1 MFSHKHLPVTG
12 NPSTPGKR
20 ALLSFCSVSSL
31 TPVLLVLLLI
41 QIASP
46 AQAQQFRKA
55 IFPHR
60 SVGLFLWD
68 RHVVDASS
76 YPPTTIPNEIAKYN
90 SAHGYSGSN
99 AVSMD
104 KLEPQGPAPMNN
116 WEDWD
121 AVFAGTEWTPDWQNI
136 LASDY
141 TIIVVKTGYPA
152 TQQMS
157 YGYPW
162 TLSNY
167 QVEWRRIIAAMAARP
182 DKFFVIT
189 TNYPAATD
197 GHSQRDQQSN
207 LFCQWAKNTLATG
220 NDSYGPFPPNVYVL
234 DWFHMIASSVDGY
247 CDPSYGSVD
256 IGEGDHPSNSACGV
270 IDPQFVQQIFDAA
283 IAYEG
288 TPLAVTWAGPPML
301 TGNTRNRVVVE
312 WQTLSE
318 INTYRFYVQKFGQVW
333 NTIDSVNAGGTSLS
347 KRLYVVTDSNVSA
360 GTWMYRI
367 KEVDLN
373 GAVHYSE
380 TATTALLSIGTSPV
394 VTAYAL
400 EQNYPNPFNPSTTI
414 QYALPSAADVNLTV
428 FNVLG
433 QEAATLVNENKPAG
447 TYSVQFDGSRLAS
460 GLYFYR
466 LRAGQYV
473 EMKKLVLLK

>member
-1 MFSHKHLPVTG
+1 MSNHNHFPVSG
-12 NPSTPGKR
+12 NPGTPGKR
-20 ALLSFCSVSSL
+20 TLLRGRFLSRL
-31 TPVLLVLLLI
+31 TPLFLILLLT
-41 QIASP
+41 QIPNLAP
-46 AQAQQFRKA
+46 AQQFRKA

-68 RHVVDASS
+68 RHIVDANST
-76 YPPTTIPNEIAKYN
+76 PPTTIPNEIAKYN

-99 AVSMD
+99 AVTMD

-121 AVFAGTEWTPDWQNI
+121 AVFAGNEWTSEFQSI
-136 LASDY
+136 LADY
-141 TIIVVKTGYPA
+141 SIIVVKTGYPA

-157 YGYPW
+157 YGFPW

-167 QVEWRRIIAAMAARP
+167 QAEWRRIIGHMRDRP

-197 GHSQRDQQSN
+197 GHSERDQQSN

-220 NDSYGPFPPNVYVL
+220 NDSFGPFPPNVYVL

-256 IGEGDHPSNSACGV
+256 IGEGDHPSNSACGI

-288 TPLAVTWAGPPML
+288 TPLAVTWAGPPSL
-301 TGNTRNRVVVE
+301 TGNSRNRVQVE

-318 INTYRFYVQKFGQVW
+318 INTYRFYVQRQGQVW

-347 KRLYVVTDSNVSA
+347 KRVYAVTDSSVSA
-360 GTWMYRI
+360 GTWVYRI

-380 TATTALLSIGTSPV
+380 TATTALLSIASSPV

-400 EQNYPNPFNPSTTI
+400 E
-414 QYALPSAADVNLTV
+414 
-428 FNVLG
+428 
-433 QEAATLVNENKPAG
+433 
-447 TYSVQFDGSRLAS
+447 
-460 GLYFYR
+460 
-466 LRAGQYV
+466 
-473 EMKKLVLLK
+473 

>member
-1 MFSHKHLPVTG
+1 
-12 NPSTPGKR
+12 
-20 ALLSFCSVSSL
+20 
-31 TPVLLVLLLI
+31 
-41 QIASP
+41 
-46 AQAQQFRKA
+46 
-55 IFPHR
+55 
-60 SVGLFLWD
+60 
-68 RHVVDASS
+68 
-76 YPPTTIPNEIAKYN
+76 
-90 SAHGYSGSN
+90 
-99 AVSMD
+99 
-104 KLEPQGPAPMNN
+104 MNN

-167 QVEWRRIIAAMAARP
+167 QAEWRRIIAHMAARP

-189 TNYPAATD
+189 TNYAAATD
-197 GHSQRDQQSN
+197 GHSERDQQSN

-220 NDSYGPFPPNVYVL
+220 NDSYGAFPRNVYVL
-234 DWFHMIASSVDGY
+234 DWFHMLASSVDGY
-247 CDPSYGSVD
+247 CDPSYGSQD
-256 IGEGDHPSNSACGV
+256 IGEGDHPSNSAVGV

-288 TPLAVTWAGPPML
+288 GPLAVTWAGPPIL
-301 TGNTRNRVVVE
+301 TGNSRNRVQVQ

-318 INTYRFYVQKFGQVW
+318 INTYRFYVQRQLQSWV
-333 NTIDSVNAGGTSLS
+333 TIDSVNAGGTSLA
-347 KRLYVVTDSNVSA
+347 KRVYAVTDSSVTA
-360 GTWMYRI
+360 GTWTYRI
-367 KEVDLN
+367 KEVDLD
-373 GAVHYSE
+373 GAIHYSE
-380 TATTALLSIGTSPV
+380 TATTALLAIEASPI

-400 EQNYPNPFNPSTTI
+400 EQNYPNPFNPNTTI
-414 QYALPSAADVNLTV
+414 QYSLPSAGDVKLTV

-447 TYSVQFDGSRLAS
+447 VHTVQFDGSRLAS

-466 LRAGQYV
+466 LEAGQYV
-473 EMKKLVLLK
+473 QMKKLVLLK